1 MSAFVSLH
9 EKQLSFDIATVNLTT
24 KDNGGKAFVAASLTQ
39 RVPAIQQGNFNLCES
54 SAIAEYIDE
63 TFTGAPLYPKT
74 PQNRALARQVQ
85 AWLRSDLMPIRL
97 ERPTEV
103 VFYSVKKP
111 PLSMEGQRAADKLIG
126 TAYQL
131 IASNQVNLF
140 DAWCIADTDL
150 ALMLNR
156 LIFNGDAVP
165 ETLKK
170 YAAHQWQRASVELW
184 LKLQRPQL

>member
-111 PLSMEGQRAADKLIG
+111 PLSMEGKRAADKLIG

-165 ETLKK
+165 ENLKK